1 MLGSVRFRIVA
12 GLFSLLTLTF
22 IASAAAPL
30 LVAIAIGA
38 LAATGLALLL
48 SAALVTPLQR
58 ISRSALGIAAGNLD
72 ERVSPRPSGEI
83 GELADAFNQM
93 GRSLEELLAAAS
105 HDRTRMLAALNSSVD
120 AVVALDDQDRVKFA
134 NLAAERLL
142 LRPEKDMVGTLF
154 SWMMP
159 DQSFLD
165 ALRAS
170 REDANRQSL
179 VIERAN
185 RRYLQALV
193 APIIGG
199 GDWATLIVF
208 HDVTDTRRAEQVRRD
223 FVANVSHELRTPLAA
238 LKSVIETLHAGA
250 IDDPATARD
259 FLSRAEDEMDR
270 LVLMVEELL
279 QLSRIESGELPLSR
293 EPLDMRDVLTNAV
306 DRMKTQA
313 DRKGV
318 SLTLDLAQ
326 ATPSVIADRELLE
339 RAVVNLIHNAVK
351 FT

>member
-1 MLGSVRFRIVA
+1 
-12 GLFSLLTLTF
+12 
-22 IASAAAPL
+22 
-30 LVAIAIGA
+30 
-38 LAATGLALLL
+38 
-48 SAALVTPLQR
+48 
-58 ISRSALGIAAGNLD
+58 
-72 ERVSPRPSGEI
+72 
-83 GELADAFNQM
+83 
-93 GRSLEELLAAAS
+93 
-105 HDRTRMLAALNSSVD
+105 
-120 AVVALDDQDRVKFA
+120 
-134 NLAAERLL
+134 
-142 LRPEKDMVGTLF
+142 
-154 SWMMP
+154 MMP
-159 DQSFLD
+159 DEHFLD

-170 REDANRQSL
+170 REGANRQSL

-185 RRYLQALV
+185 RRYLQAIV

-250 IDDPATARD
+250 VDDPATARD

-279 QLSRIESGELPLSR
+279 QLSRIESGELPLAL

-306 DRMKTQA
+306 DRMRTQA
-313 DRKGV
+313 NRKGV
-318 SLTLDLAQ
+318 SLTLDLAL
-326 ATPSVIADRELLE
+326 ATPLVVADRELLE

-351 FT
+351 FTAEGGSIDVSGRPDDGGVTVEVRDSGEGIDPVDLPRVFERFYKADRARRAGGTGLGLAIVKHTIEAHGGSVKADSEPGRGSTFRFSVPVKPL